1 MLIHRINNLLP
12 DHHILLEMEARQ
24 IPFLPFSYML
34 LLGNILLHHL
44 QELFPVIQSE
54 QTVLHSAELPS
65 AVELIQNS

>member
-34 LLGNILLHHL
+34 LLGNVLHHL